1 MNLIQKCILLNK
13 LSCRPGFL
21 SLCTIDILGLICC
34 MGLACVLWA
43 AEQHPGLYPLD
54 ASSSCLSTFNSV
66 NSSISTSAF
75 TVIASIF
82 FPKFYLK
89 NFKANNDCNTG
100 VMNTHTPV
108 KQICLQIS
116 SVSPGGY
123 NCPCFKPQMQIFKG

>member
-82 FPKFYLK
+82 FPKFYFEK
-89 NFKANNDCNTG
+89 
-100 VMNTHTPV
+100 
-108 KQICLQIS
+108 LQS
-116 SVSPGGY
+116 QQWLQYWCHEYPYTSQVDLPLD
-123 NCPCFKPQMQIFKG
+123 IFSIPWWIQLPLLQTTDVDI